1 MGPSQASATVMEQ
14 VRRRRPQLA
23 AILTKYDAT
32 EPLIFGSVARGEATT
47 ASDLDI
53 MVTLAP
59 DRGNPWMRL
68 AGLTDEFSAILGL
81 RVDVVSPSVL
91 RTEVSQQAR
100 REAVPL

>member
-1 MGPSQASATVMEQ
+1 MQR
-14 VRRRRPQLA
+14 VRQQRPQLVA
-23 AILTKYDAT
+23 VLPKYHASD
-32 EPLIFGSVARGEATT
+32 PFIFGSVARGEATT
-47 ASDLDI
+47 TSDLDV

-59 DRGNPWMRL
+59 DRANPWMRL
-68 AGLTDEFSAILGL
+68 AGLTDEFSSILGL